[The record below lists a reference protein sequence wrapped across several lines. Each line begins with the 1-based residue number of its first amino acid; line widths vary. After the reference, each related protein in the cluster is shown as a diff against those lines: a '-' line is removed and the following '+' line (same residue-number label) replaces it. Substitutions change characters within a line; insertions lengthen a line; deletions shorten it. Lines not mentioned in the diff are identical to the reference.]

1 MADFFIYTSP
11 ICIPIHVRKTGFTFQ
26 TYCTFVVMATP
37 RAFSMGVKYVPL
49 MTAKVALPLILGMRL
64 PCTRR
69 AIDVR
74 IRIEHKCSKGI
85 KFQ

>member
-1 MADFFIYTSP
+1 
-11 ICIPIHVRKTGFTFQ
+11 
-26 TYCTFVVMATP
+26 MATP